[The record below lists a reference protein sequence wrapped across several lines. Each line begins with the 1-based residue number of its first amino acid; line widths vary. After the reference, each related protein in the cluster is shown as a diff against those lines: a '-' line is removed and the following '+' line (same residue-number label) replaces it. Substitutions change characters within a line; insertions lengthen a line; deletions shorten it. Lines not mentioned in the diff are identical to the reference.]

1 MHMLECQFQVVSVC
15 FLSKL
20 SVLVEFQGRDDFQIN
35 LIRVLDSIAEE
46 SSVIHESPA
55 IFIHEIL
62 PSLSVLYKGNK
73 DGDARFLCL
82 KVWFDVM
89 VIFLYEE
96 SADEKR
102 LEELKSISANHFLPL
117 YPTLMEDEDPIPMY
131 AQKLLVMLIEF
142 KLHHV

>member
-1 MHMLECQFQVVSVC
+1 MHILECQFQVVSVC